1 MKRLI
6 LMAVV
11 VLTALTAM
19 AQGGIGKAPGWTVQS
34 YDDDFTDEKTYNLE
48 YYDQQKV
55 LTAVYFPNEGR
66 MTLVDWYD
74 GKLYFDVTFDA
85 VMDYRGHIGEKYIS
99 YDIHVGLPKGESRE
113 DSGNTKMKYSD
124 VQKAGQLFYGMF
136 NIFPTIDDLKRGTT
150 INVRWNAPIR
160 GRETVKKISLAGF
173 TKKFEECAKKSVENL
188 MRKNGIEP
196 KK

>member
-1 MKRLI
+1 MKKMF

-55 LTAVYFPNEGR
+55 LTAVYFPAEGR

-113 DSGNTKMKYSD
+113 DSGNTKIKYSD

-136 NIFPTIDDLKRGTT
+136 NIFPTLDDLKRGTT
-150 INVRWNAPIR
+150 INVRWNDPIR

-173 TKKFEECAKKSVENL
+173 TKKFEECAKKSVEEL
-188 MRKNGIEP
+188 MRKSGIEP

>member
-1 MKRLI
+1 MI
-6 LMAVV
+6 ALMAVV
-11 VLTALTAM
+11 TVLTAM

-34 YDDDFTDEKTYNLE
+34 YNNDFTDEKTYNLE

-55 LTAVYFPNEGR
+55 LTAVYFPAEGR

-74 GKLYFDVTFDA
+74 GTLYFDVTFDA
-85 VMDYRGHIGEKYIS
+85 VMDYRGHIGERYIS
-99 YDIHVGLPKGESRE
+99 YDIHVGFPKGESRE
-113 DSGNTKMKYSD
+113 DSGNAKIKYSD

-136 NIFPTIDDLKRGTT
+136 NIFPTLDDLKRGTT
-150 INVRWNAPIR
+150 INVRWNDPIR

-173 TKKFEECAKKSVENL
+173 TKKFEECAKKSVEEL

>member
-1 MKRLI
+1 MKKLF

-11 VLTALTAM
+11 ALTALTAM

-34 YDDDFTDEKTYNLE
+34 YNNDFTDEKTYNLE

-55 LTAVYFPNEGR
+55 LTAVYFPAEGR

-74 GKLYFDVTFDA
+74 GTLYFDVTFDA
-85 VMDYRGHIGEKYIS
+85 VMDYRGHIGERYIS

-113 DSGNTKMKYSD
+113 DSGNTKIKYSD

-136 NIFPTIDDLKRGTT
+136 NIFPTLDDLKRGTT
-150 INVRWNAPIR
+150 INVRWNDPIR

-173 TKKFEECAKKSVENL
+173 TKKFEECAKKSVEDL
-188 MRKNGIEP
+188 MKKSGIEP

>member
-85 VMDYRGHIGEKYIS
+85 VMAYRGHIVEKYIS
-99 YDIHVGLPKGESRE
+99 YDIHVGLPKG
-113 DSGNTKMKYSD
+113 
-124 VQKAGQLFYGMF
+124 
-136 NIFPTIDDLKRGTT
+136 
-150 INVRWNAPIR
+150 
-160 GRETVKKISLAGF
+160 
-173 TKKFEECAKKSVENL
+173 
-188 MRKNGIEP
+188 
-196 KK
+196 

>member
-1 MKRLI
+1 MRKRLFLMVAMV
-6 LMAVV
+6 LMA
-11 VLTALTAM
+11 LAAM

-55 LTAVYFPNEGR
+55 LTAVYFPAEGR

-74 GKLYFDVTFDA
+74 GTLYFDVTFDA

-113 DSGNTKMKYSD
+113 DSGNTKIRFSD

-136 NIFPTIDDLKRGTT
+136 NIFPTLDDLKRGTT
-150 INVRWNAPIR
+150 INVRWNDPIR

-173 TKKFEECAKKSVENL
+173 TKKFEECAKRSVQD
-188 MRKNGIEP
+188 MI